1 MPAKRLASLPA
12 ANQNQPPRDLT
23 ALAIIGGFGIAA
35 PVAAVT
41 MIVCIFQNGFL

>member
-1 MPAKRLASLPA
+1 MARPASFPA

-23 ALAIIGGFGIAA
+23 ALAIFGGFGIAA

-41 MIVCIFQNGFL
+41 LIVCLFQNGWL